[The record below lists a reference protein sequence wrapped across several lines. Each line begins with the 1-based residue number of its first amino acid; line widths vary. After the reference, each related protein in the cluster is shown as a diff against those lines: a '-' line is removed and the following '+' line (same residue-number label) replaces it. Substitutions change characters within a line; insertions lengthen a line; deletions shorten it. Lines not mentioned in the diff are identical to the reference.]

1 MAEEESDLRAQRKAK
16 LRDLQAKGLN
26 PYDKYRFTRTHNTAA
41 IKKDFAGVGPER
53 SPQEISTA
61 GRLMGLRLHGK
72 AGFADLQ
79 DREGRVQVYFKLD
92 ELGKERFETFKGL
105 DRGDVVG
112 VKGQVFRTKMGE
124 ITVAIKD
131 FEVLS
136 KALEPFPDSFHGLQ
150 DVENRYRK
158 RHLDLIMNQDVREK
172 FIKRSRMV
180 AYMRDW
186 LNAKGYI
193 EVETPILQPIYGGAL
208 ARPFKTHHNALD
220 MDLYLRIATELY
232 LKRCIVGDLE
242 KVYEVGHN
250 FRNEDI
256 DAQHYPEYT
265 SMELYEAYADYNDI
279 MDLTEALLYDTALH
293 ICGTDKIPYGDK
305 VLDFTKPWPRLSMH
319 DAILKYTGLDI
330 ANLKTVDDARDAAA
344 QVGVKGVEDCE
355 RIGNVVTEVFDKKVQ
370 PHLINPVFIID
381 HPIEVSPLAKRK
393 RGNPD
398 LVERFELFIHGWEFA
413 NAYSELNDPAEQE
426 QRFVEQERLKQ
437 EGDEEAHP
445 IDIDYVQA
453 LECALPPTGGLGIGI
468 DRFAMIL
475 TNSQSIKEVLLF
487 PHMRPEGVQKD

>member
-26 PYDKYRFTRTHNTAA
+26 PYDKYRYTRTHNTVA
-41 IKKDFAGVGPER
+41 IKKDFVGIGPER

-61 GRLMGLRLHGK
+61 GRLMGLRVHGK

-79 DREGRVQVYFKLD
+79 DREGKVQIYFKLD
-92 ELGKERFETFKGL
+92 DLGQESFDTFKGL

-112 VKGQVFRTKMGE
+112 VKGHVFRTKMGE
-124 ITVAIKD
+124 ITVAVSG

-136 KALEPFPDSFHGLQ
+136 KALEPFPDTFHGLQ

-158 RHLDLIMNQDVREK
+158 RHLDLIMNPEVREK

-279 MDLTEALLYDTALH
+279 MDLTEALLYDTAIH

-305 VLDFTKPWPRLSMH
+305 VLDFAKPWPRLSMH
-319 DAILKYTGLDI
+319 DAILKHTGLDI

-344 QVGVKGVEDCE
+344 QIGVTGVEDCE
-355 RIGNVVTEVFDKKVQ
+355 RIGNVVTEVFDQKVQ
-370 PHLINPVFIID
+370 PQLVNPVFIID

-393 RGNPD
+393 RGNPE
-398 LVERFELFIHGWEFA
+398 LVERFELFINGWEFA

-468 DRFAMIL
+468 DRLAMIL

-487 PHMRPEGVQKD
+487 PHMKPEGV

>member
-1 MAEEESDLRAQRKAK
+1 MPEEESDLRAVRKQK
-16 LRDLQAKGLN
+16 LKELQARGLN
-26 PYDKYRFTRTHNTAA
+26 PFEKYRFVRTHDSSQ
-41 IKKDFAGVGPER
+41 IKSEFAGAGAER
-53 SPQEISTA
+53 SPKEVSTA
-61 GRLMGLRLHGK
+61 GRIMGLRLHGK

-79 DREGRVQVYFKLD
+79 DREGKIQVYFKLD
-92 ELGKERFETFKGL
+92 ELGKDKFDIFKGL

-112 VKGQVFRTKMGE
+112 IKGVVFRTKMGE

-136 KALEPFPDSFHGLQ
+136 KALEPFPDTFHGLQ

-158 RHLDLIMNQDVREK
+158 RHLDLIMNKEVKDV
-172 FIKRSRMV
+172 FIKRSRIV
-180 AYMRDW
+180 AFFREW
-186 LNAKGYI
+186 LNKRGFI

-232 LKRCIVGDLE
+232 LKRCIVGELE
-242 KVYEVGHN
+242 KVYEIGHN

-279 MDLTEALLYDTALH
+279 MDLTESLMYDTAIR

-305 VLDFTKPWPRLSMH
+305 VLDFAKPWPRISMH

-330 ANLKTVDDARDAAA
+330 ANLKVLGDAKDAAMQLGVRDA
-344 QVGVKGVEDCE
+344 EDCDS
-355 RIGNVVTEVFDKKVQ
+355 IGNIVTEVFDQKVQ
-370 PHLINPVFIID
+370 PQLINPVFVID
-381 HPIEVSPLAKRK
+381 HPIEVSPLAKKK
-393 RGNPD
+393 RGNPE
-398 LVERFELFIHGWEFA
+398 LVERFELFINGWEFA

-426 QRFVEQERLKQ
+426 QRFIEQERLKA

-445 IDIDYVQA
+445 IDKDYVQA
-453 LECALPPTGGLGIGI
+453 LECGMPPTGGLGIGI
-468 DRFAMIL
+468 DRFTMIL
-475 TNSQSIKEVLLF
+475 TNSQSIKEVILF
-487 PHMRPEGVQKD
+487 PHMKPEAV